1 MVSLKM
7 CQKPQS
13 VSTPCWAATIP
24 YSGAT
29 RVFKKNFQCKFGLK
43 NNISLKGQE
52 KILSMNYKNYILD
65 AY

>member
-13 VSTPCWAATIP
+13 VSPPCWAATIP

-52 KILSMNYKNYILD
+52 KIINELQKLYS
-65 AY
+65 